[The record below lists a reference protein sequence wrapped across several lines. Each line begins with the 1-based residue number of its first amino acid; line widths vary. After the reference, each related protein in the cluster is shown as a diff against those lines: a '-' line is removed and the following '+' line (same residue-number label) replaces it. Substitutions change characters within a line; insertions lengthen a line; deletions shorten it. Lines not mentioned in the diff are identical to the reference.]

1 MFDPNG
7 GDSSEIVELLLLT
20 DGSIVAVNDDQSIF
34 KLDEDLKAID
44 VRNLYNDEI
53 IDLKFIDENF
63 AVFCTNSEFIKL
75 LDLRSG
81 MIE

>member
-7 GDSSEIVELLLLT
+7 GDSSEIVELQLLT